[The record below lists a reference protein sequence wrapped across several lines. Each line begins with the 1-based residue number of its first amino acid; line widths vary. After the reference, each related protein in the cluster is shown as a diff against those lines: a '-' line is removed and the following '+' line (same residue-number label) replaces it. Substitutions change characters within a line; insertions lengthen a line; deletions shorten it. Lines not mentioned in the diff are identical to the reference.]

1 MIDIKFTPPEIHGPE
16 GTVKV
21 SVSNNMINDKQ
32 IELFVTFKTLSG
44 EVLWSSKLSTNMFTR
59 YGSISN
65 TNMTVVDNLGNK
77 LLDWVWDPFQHGD
90 LSHKLFKI
98 WALNNRGS
106 NGIAIGTHNGMS
118 GEWVNPV
125 VNGELKA
132 TLVEPSDIQYKE
144 LYSFYNKMGWVTLL
158 KEVITKDGNDVIFY
172 EGGDGLT
179 NTIKKQHIELYIED
193 EDIIENKLSSKSIND
208 LIKESSVNG
217 EVKWIHIDVEGLD
230 GDLVYSIEDH
240 LLPKLLVFESL
251 HMDDEYKRNITNYLQ
266 NKGYH
271 VQHPGWN
278 TICIRK

>member
-1 MIDIKFTPPEIHGPE
+1 MIDIKFTPPEMHGPE
-16 GTVKV
+16 GTIEV
-21 SVSNNMINDKQ
+21 SVSNNIINDKQ
-32 IELFVTFKTLSG
+32 MPLFVTFKTLSG
-44 EVLWSSKLSTNMFTR
+44 EVLWYSKLNTNMFTR
-59 YGSISN
+59 YGSICN
-65 TNMTVVDNLGNK
+65 TTMTVVDSLGNK
-77 LLDWVWDPFQHGD
+77 LVDWTWDPLQHGD
-90 LSHKLFKI
+90 LSNKLFKI

-132 TLVEPSDIQYKE
+132 ILVEPSDIQYNK
-144 LYSFYNKMGWVTLL
+144 LNSFYNKMGWVTLI

-179 NTIKKQHIELYIED
+179 NTIKKHHIELYVED
-193 EDIIENKLSSKSIND
+193 DDIIENKLSSKSIND

-217 EVKWIHIDVEGLD
+217 DVKWIHIDVEGLD
-230 GDLVYSIEDH
+230 GDLVYSIEDY
-240 LLPKLLVFESL
+240 LLPELLIFESL
-251 HMDDEYKRNITNYLQ
+251 HMDDDYKTNITNYLQ
-266 NKGYH
+266 NKGYY